1 VADATTNNAGEAAAA
16 CSAVQWARHGPMKM
30 GTTPSRSR
38 YDVGAYDTP
47 P

>member
-1 VADATTNNAGEAAAA
+1 MDLLPERLLAF
-16 CSAVQWARHGPMKM
+16 AVLYRIGAPRPMKM